1 MMKIKDSGWAG
12 RAKVAFAL
20 SFVVIFG
27 LIVSQCNSKIDD
39 HNAVTL
45 NTNEALELTLPILP
59 ETGYKFDGDLSN
71 SIEISIN
78 NDQLWING
86 ENYEVSEIGTVIK
99 QANLSE
105 TSFVVMK
112 VGNDQSMSLVLD
124 VQAELRK
131 ANKRKVLYLGQTTEK
146 QSFKM
151 PFLLPPN
158 PESNSVHVLKID
170 DEYAKQNDLNLH
182 KVDLSDDLGTA
193 SRQETYD
200 FLKDHLERA
209 KSNYVVSVKYNDNTT
224 YGHYLLNLNQ
234 VNGAFD
240 QIYDER
246 AKEMFGKN
254 FYDLDRSIDEER
266 EQYNAVRK
274 GLPRAISIAER

>member
-1 MMKIKDSGWAG
+1 
-12 RAKVAFAL
+12 FAL

-170 DEYAKQNDLNLH
+170 DEYARQNDLNLY

-193 SRQETYD
+193 SR
-200 FLKDHLERA
+200 
-209 KSNYVVSVKYNDNTT
+209 
-224 YGHYLLNLNQ
+224 
-234 VNGAFD
+234 
-240 QIYDER
+240 
-246 AKEMFGKN
+246 
-254 FYDLDRSIDEER
+254 
-266 EQYNAVRK
+266 
-274 GLPRAISIAER
+274 